1 MAEIAYEMRCTRKD
15 RGKKGGGEKVGV
27 AVKTDLP
34 LIVTVNGLAPFY
46 HLVLVILEQVVNNS

>member
-15 RGKKGGGEKVGV
+15 RGKKGEGEKVGV

-46 HLVLVILEQVVNNS
+46 HLVLVKF